1 MPKPTAGEPK
11 KKKTQPPRQP
21 PSTRIIMEAE
31 RPGPMHDGATHF
43 RLRKG
48 GRQGQ
53 PCAWTAPG
61 GVQSEDIPIE
71 LFTTEEIRRR
81 WGNAEYGFAFTRQEE
96 TGVRTPLGGWRK
108 TTLSEPE
115 EEAPHA
121 SRHPTTSIVPTNG
134 ANAFEGPMS
143 LLMALR
149 DLSRDEVTTQ
159 VAMVREQAASQT
171 SMFLECL
178 RVVQQARTPPAESEA
193 MTLVREELRATRQ
206 QMERMQE
213 RFLERLDPEDPEE
226 PEEPSREDDEAKVKR
241 LAGIVKR
248 DGAMA
253 AVQQFLGDESAATF
267 VRLLPRI
274 KAMMPEIA
282 RTLGPMLRDLLS
294 DPPAPPAP
302 PAPVAAVQPPPSVP
316 PPAPRPPRRVRDEH
330 TPKVQ

>member
-1 MPKPTAGEPK
+1 MPKPTASET
-11 KKKTQPPRQP
+11 KKKTKPQP
-21 PSTRIIMEAE
+21 PSTRIIVETD
-31 RPGPMHDGATHF
+31 RPGPMHEGATHF

-48 GRQGQ
+48 GRQGAR
-53 PCAWTAPG
+53 CAWTGPG
-61 GVQSEDIPIE
+61 GVQSEEIPIE
-71 LFTTEEIRRR
+71 LFTTDEIRTR
-81 WGNAEYGFAFTRQEE
+81 WGNAEYAFAFSRQEE

-108 TTLSEPE
+108 TALSEPE

-121 SRHPTTSIVPTNG
+121 SRTPTTSIVPTNG
-134 ANAFEGPMS
+134 SNAFEGPMS

-178 RVVQQARTPPAESEA
+178 RVVQAARTPPAESDA
-193 MTLVREELRATRQ
+193 MTLVREELRETRR

-213 RFLERLDPEDPEE
+213 RFLERLDPEDPDE
-226 PEEPSREDDEAKVKR
+226 PEEPSREDDEEKVKR

-294 DPPAPPAP
+294 DPPPPAP
-302 PAPVAAVQPPPSVP
+302 PAPPVQAAPAPP
-316 PPAPRPPRRVRDEH
+316 PPAPPRPPRRVRDEH